1 MESNKPK
8 TFIKISFREF
18 LNENKYMD
26 DILDRMNASSNNGKG
41 IYQTDKE
48 YLRRLKSGEDVS
60 DIEQGYD
67 IYNQMKDDISK
78 KRDIDTDNWD
88 FVLIRDDNPLWY
100 NKTSYK
106 IEMYGDTR
114 FFNES
119 SEKDVFLNPKAIS
132 DLDFDGWFID
142 GLIDKIY
149 FSETRNELEE
159 NINKYIKKEKGSENK
174 RAINGM
180 RWVAC
185 DGDNYPSEMTIGK
198 GYTEDKDFNYVSCPF
213 WIFKIIFK

>member
-88 FVLIRDDNPLWY
+88 FVLIRDDNQLWY

-180 RWVAC
+180 RWVVC